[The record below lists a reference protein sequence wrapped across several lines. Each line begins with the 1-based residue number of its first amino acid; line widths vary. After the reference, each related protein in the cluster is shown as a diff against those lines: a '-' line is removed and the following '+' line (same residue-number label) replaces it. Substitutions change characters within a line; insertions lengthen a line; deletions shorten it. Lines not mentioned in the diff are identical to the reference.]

1 MTGFTGV
8 EEDEDN
14 KCEEGDGGDVGEN
27 GFVSS
32 RRPEHEDKEVKAERK
47 KLCRMIFLIKQIS

>member
-14 KCEEGDGGDVGEN
+14 KCEEGDGRDVGEN

-47 KLCRMIFLIKQIS
+47 KLCRMIFLI